1 MQILKSRY
9 QKKNDS
15 IQLGPILNK
24 TTVTNTTKEGNI
36 EENKLKNFIKQD
48 SDCDFKMSDLTDAED
63 IQHISIEKN
72 YDLFGEDLNHNI
84 SENLCNKRIIVMGY
98 FDHKNIGDE
107 QYKIT
112 FKYIFE
118 KYLHGDYEITYISFD
133 KIDRFLFYSTDIIVV
148 GGGDILNNYF
158 IDKLRTFFFKKPNKI
173 IAFSVGLPYD
183 DILINSN
190 KLNII
195 DFMFIRTQQDLVL
208 FSGFFSED
216 RLFYIP
222 DISLYLPD
230 IYGQKDLNR
239 SVSRYF
245 SSFIAT
251 KAKSPDDKT
260 ADYNP
265 YFLDLQKDMK
275 SIYKKQKII
284 GVMLNRH
291 IYSKKEVETY
301 MKIVSE
307 FAEIIVYL
315 VKENYHIVFL
325 PFNTNNFKSPKE
337 NVQNDILIHQDVY
350 EKIRSKD
357 PKFLKNITLIDQ
369 EMSVEETFK
378 MFDYFYATMPMRFH
392 ATLFSIYKF
401 VPMIPIFT
409 TKKIKNFLKDIEW
422 NIYQKLPT
430 DSNDIPIDIN
440 RYEIIKKLNCV
451 LDKKMHKEYQK
462 HLYNKYTSFVKAAEY
477 DIIPFIDA
485 IIRPSIKKETIKH
498 MNTHN
503 IKIVQLFK
511 KLNNLALKNGILDFR
526 YVTNEDLQN
535 TMVEIVCFYLT
546 GNTDARYQFGLKNK
560 MFCNHI
566 TVNDISGNGSQIFD
580 YNKEWKWILNDYY
593 KNSEKVPNNVDGLFN
608 LQYMNQK
615 DESNV
620 HRYGWKYVYDSL
632 KEYNN
637 STCNLYLDLYVDK
650 TFHWKRD
657 INIELGIIPY
667 KTDWIGFVHHTFDT
681 SFSHFNNVE
690 LLNNPYFLES
700 LPKCRGIFVLS
711 KYLQTKFTEEFVIRN
726 INVPVRYIA
735 HPTELDV
742 PKFTMKQFTKNV
754 DKKILHIGGWLRDI
768 FSFYILNVAST
779 ITFNGGNFLCS
790 SKYTDFIKK
799 VAIKGKHMNNYF
811 PGRNFLSEFHQF
823 LLNSESKP
831 QKSSSRAYCSQH
843 ISQNT
848 FGIDA
853 DKGNLIGNWNIHYY
867 EQMVKMIKS
876 VDVIEFID
884 NNIYDN
890 LLTENIVFLN
900 LVDASAV
907 NTLIECIAR
916 NTPIIVNRH
925 PAVVELLGEKYPL
938 YYGNNMEYTEMSV
951 EVNKLLFDRTKIA
964 RANKYLQKMDKSKFT
979 MDYFVKTFLELVKH
993 L

>member
-1 MQILKSRY
+1 MQLLQSIY

-15 IQLGPILNK
+15 IELQPILNK
-24 TTVTNTTKEGNI
+24 ATLPKLKEGHLDGS
-36 EENKLKNFIKQD
+36 KLKSIIKQD
-48 SDCDFKMSDLTDAED
+48 SDYDFKMSDLTDAED

-72 YDLFGEDLNHNI
+72 YDLFGEDFKIAEGL
-84 SENLCNKRIIVMGY
+84 SNKRIIVMGY

-158 IDKLRTFFFKKPNKI
+158 IDKLRAFFLKKPNKI

-195 DFMFIRTQQDLVL
+195 DFMFIRTPQDLLL

-230 IYGQKDLNR
+230 IYGQKDLNH
-239 SVSRYF
+239 SVGRYF

-251 KAKSPDDKT
+251 KARASVYDKPPD
-260 ADYNP
+260 YGP

-275 SIYKKQKII
+275 SICKKQKII

-291 IYSKKEVETY
+291 IYSKKSIETY
-301 MKIVSE
+301 MKIVGE
-307 FAEIIVYL
+307 FAEIIVHL
-315 VKENYHIVFL
+315 VKENYHVVFL
-325 PFNTNNFKSPKE
+325 PFNTNNLMNPKE
-337 NVQNDILIHQDVY
+337 NLQNDILIHQDVY

-369 EMSVEETFK
+369 EMTVEETFK
-378 MFDYFYATMPMRFH
+378 MFDYFYVTIPMRFH

-401 VPMIPIFT
+401 VPMLPIFT

-440 RYEIIKKLNCV
+440 RYEIIKKLNGV
-451 LDKKMHKEYQK
+451 LDKKMYKEHQQ
-462 HLYNKYTSFVKAAEY
+462 HLHNKYTSFVKTAEY

-485 IIRPSIKKETIKH
+485 IIRPSEKKETMKN

-526 YVTNEDLQN
+526 YVTDDNLQN
-535 TMVEIVCFYLT
+535 IMVEIACFYLT

-566 TVNDISGNGSQIFD
+566 VVNDVSGNGSQIFD

-593 KNSEKVPNNVDGLFN
+593 KNNEKIPNNIDGFFN

-620 HRYGWKYVYDSL
+620 HRYGWKYVYESL

-637 STCNLYLDLYVDK
+637 NMSNLYLDLYVDK

-657 INIELGIIPY
+657 INIELGLIPY
-667 KTDWIGFVHHTFDT
+667 KTEWIGFVHHTFDT

-711 KYLQTKFTEEFVIRN
+711 KYLQTKFTEEFVIRS

-742 PKFTMKQFTKNV
+742 PKFTMTRFINNV
-754 DKKILHIGGWLRDI
+754 DKKLLHIGGWLRDV
-768 FSFYILNVAST
+768 FSFYMLDIAST
-779 ITFNGGNFLCS
+779 LTFNDGNFLCS
-790 SKYTDFIKK
+790 SNHTDFIKK
-799 VAIKGKHMNNYF
+799 VAIKGKYMNNYF

-823 LLNSESKP
+823 LLKSESKP
-831 QKSSSRAYCSQH
+831 SKSTSRAYCSQH
-843 ISQNT
+843 ISQNM
-848 FGIDA
+848 FDIES
-853 DKGNLIGNWNIHYY
+853 DKESLTGNWNIHYY
-867 EQMVKMIKS
+867 EQMVKTIKS

-979 MDYFVKTFLELVKH
+979 MDYFVKTFIEMVKQ